1 VNPPR
6 AVDALV
12 VGAVKLAVSAFVLG
26 AGFRAVSDDDYA
38 RIVIAQRFAEAPAL
52 DPSGTS
58 WLPLPFWTYGSVFAL
73 FGNELGV
80 ARAIAL
86 VLGVAASLLVLV
98 SARWLGANRTG
109 ALLAALVASVVPW
122 SAWLGAAVLP
132 EAPTAGLVLLGISAL
147 SHPDPRRRTIGAS
160 AIALACFSRYEAWP
174 VAAVFCF
181 FSAVDARRLR
191 SWSLAVPA
199 FVAALPI
206 ALWLA
211 HGVVQHGDA
220 LFFWKRVASY
230 KHALGSEPT
239 PLLAFLE
246 PWIALVREQ
255 PLLLLMVAFA
265 LVHRFRSEQR
275 AFAPYA
281 RGIACSCALVLFL
294 SVGALGGG
302 TPTHHAAR
310 ALLPVWYFLA
320 TVLGHAAGSWL
331 EARPSRRPL
340 VAVAV
345 IPFLGR
351 LAMSPVPADFAHREL
366 ELHIGDRAKRLGAP
380 MLLVDTPD
388 FGYFAV
394 AAAFGLPGASAPL
407 DDRDPRKSRA
417 ADPFASPVALLA
429 RLERM
434 PKAWLVTTDAHV
446 PLAQTTGTVRAQN
459 ARFALVE
466 PRQSPK

>member
-12 VGAVKLAVSAFVLG
+12 VGAVKLAVSAFVLDR
-26 AGFRAVSDDDYA
+26 GFRAVSDDDYA
-38 RIVIAQRFAEAPAL
+38 RIVIAQRFAEAPSL

-58 WLPLPFWTYGSVFAL
+58 WLPLPFWTYGSVFSL
-73 FGNELGV
+73 FGNGLGV
-80 ARAIAL
+80 ARATAL
-86 VLGVAASLLVLV
+86 VLGVASSLLVLV

-122 SAWLGAAVLP
+122 SAWLGAAALP
-132 EAPTAGLVLLGISAL
+132 EAPTAGLVLLGMAAL
-147 SHPDPRRRTIGAS
+147 SDRDLPRRSIGAS
-160 AIALACFSRYEAWP
+160 AVALACFSRYEAWP
-174 VAAVFCF
+174 VAVVFCF
-181 FSAVDARRLR
+181 FSAVDARRSS
-191 SWSLAVPA
+191 SWKLAVPA
-199 FVAALPI
+199 LVSVLPI

-211 HGVVQHGDA
+211 HGAVQHGDA

-230 KHALGSEPT
+230 KHALGSEPG

-246 PWIALVREQ
+246 PWIALLGEQ
-255 PLLLLMVAFA
+255 PLLVLLLA
-265 LVHRFRSEQR
+265 LAVVHRFRSGTER
-275 AFAPYA
+275 TFAPYA

-331 EARPSRRPL
+331 EARSHRGPL
-340 VAVAV
+340 VAVAML
-345 IPFLGR
+345 PFLGR
-351 LAMSPVPADFAHREL
+351 LAMSPLPADFAHREL

-417 ADPFASPVALLA
+417 ADPFASPRALRA
-429 RLERM
+429 RLERV
-434 PKAWLVTTDAHV
+434 PTAWLVTTDAHV
-446 PLAQTTGTVRAQN
+446 PLAHTIGTVRARN

-466 PRQSPK
+466 QR

>member
-1 VNPPR
+1 M
-6 AVDALV
+6 A
-12 VGAVKLAVSAFVLG
+12 
-26 AGFRAVSDDDYA
+26 
-38 RIVIAQRFAEAPAL
+38 
-52 DPSGTS
+52 
-58 WLPLPFWTYGSVFAL
+58 
-73 FGNELGV
+73 
-80 ARAIAL
+80 
-86 VLGVAASLLVLV
+86 
-98 SARWLGANRTG
+98 
-109 ALLAALVASVVPW
+109 
-122 SAWLGAAVLP
+122 
-132 EAPTAGLVLLGISAL
+132 AL
-147 SHPDPRRRTIGAS
+147 SHRDPRRRSIGAT

-199 FVAALPI
+199 SVAALPI

-211 HGVVQHGDA
+211 HGASQHGDA

-230 KHALGSEPT
+230 KHALGSEPS

-246 PWIALVREQ
+246 PWIALVSEQ
-255 PLLLLMVAFA
+255 PLLVLMAALA
-265 LVHRFRSEQR
+265 LVYRFRSGTER

-294 SVGALGGG
+294 SVGAIGGG

-331 EARPSRRPL
+331 EARPSRAPL
-340 VAVAV
+340 VAVV
-345 IPFLGR
+345 IIPFLGR
-351 LAMSPVPADFAHREL
+351 LAMSPFPADFAHRVL

-407 DDRDPRKSRA
+407 DDRDPRKPRA
-417 ADPFASPVALLA
+417 ADPFASPGALLA

-434 PKAWLVTTDAHV
+434 PKAWLVATDAHV
-446 PLAQTTGTVRAQN
+446 PLAQTLGTVRARN

-466 PRQSPK
+466 PEKRSTR